1 MKKEELI
8 NVVKFIEEETT
19 KTDILHSCWTSGS
32 STKVYPIM
40 YGHNDALNKSEISVQ
55 LNTSNRYWYAKVK
68 SLIAKIKKHFKEY
81 KFETTINK
89 YDGSCPYELWILV

>member
-8 NVVKFIEEETT
+8 NVVKFIEEEAT
-19 KTDILHSCWTSGS
+19 KINILHSRWVSGS
-32 STKVYPIM
+32 STTVYPIM
-40 YGHNDALNKSEISVQ
+40 YGNNEALNKGQISVQ
-55 LNTSNRYWYAKVK
+55 LNTNNKYWYAKVK